1 MPTNAVR
8 EKIRAFLVRQF
19 PRARVRGLMDT
30 DALLESGV
38 LDSLGVLELVAYLEK
53 EFEISIADEQL
64 VLENFQTI
72 ERIAAFVEG
81 QLEDRFRPTSD
92 PPGRTRFQP

>member
-8 EKIRAFLVRQF
+8 EKIKAFIVSQF
-19 PRARVRGLMDT
+19 PRARVRGFMDT

-53 EFEISIADEQL
+53 GFEISITEEHL
-64 VLENFQTI
+64 VMENFQTI

-81 QLEDRFRPTSD
+81 QLETHGLSRPSHASD
-92 PPGRTRFQP
+92 ER